1 MKHIIFIVALVVS
14 LVAGYFFF
22 KKDASNIP
30 ETDLVSL
37 QKLSEEDLANSKSE
51 EGKSKNT
58 PTSSNEEQSSANNS
72 SSTKASNTSTSPNPN
87 NKTQATASFAANPKT
102 PLSRVEQDSVR
113 AMVAT
118 MAQATQVNHKPESL
132 IKSLRDGGMGP
143 IIGKDFNEDTGKM
156 IVVRT
161 KDTLPGIRYF
171 HAQYFEDENKV
182 QFLQHLS
189 FEIRPAPDAME
200 TAFALLK
207 DFKKNLSK
215 PNLSNNFI
223 EWNDDDGYSI
233 WLKKLT
239 LEDIKKMRKEP
250 YNSYS
255 AADVG
260 TVQAAIEQSP
270 H

>member
-1 MKHIIFIVALVVS
+1 MKQIIFIVALVVS
-14 LVAGYFFF
+14 LIAGYFFL
-22 KKDASNIP
+22 KKDATDLP

-37 QKLSEEDLANSKSE
+37 QKLSEEDLKKPDN
-51 EGKSKNT
+51 GKNKNI
-58 PTSSNEEQSSANNS
+58 PDSNKEEQSSINNS
-72 SSTKASNTSTSPNPN
+72 STNKISNSNTAAKSNSAQPAPNFS
-87 NKTQATASFAANPKT
+87 ASPKT
-102 PLSRVEQDSVR
+102 PLSRVEQDSIR
-113 AMVAT
+113 AMVAA
-118 MAQATQVNHKPESL
+118 MAQASQVNHKPESL
-132 IKSLRDGGMGP
+132 IKSLRDAGMGP

-255 AADVG
+255 TDDVG